1 VSELASILTAIAALI
16 VAVGAFYL
24 IVRLS
29 TVADAMVEY
38 LKKDDD

>member
-1 VSELASILTAIAALI
+1 MSEVASILTAIAALI

-24 IVRLS
+24 IIKLS

-38 LKKDDD
+38 LKRDGD

>member
-1 VSELASILTAIAALI
+1 MSEIASILTAIAALI

-24 IVRLS
+24 ILKLS
-29 TVADAMVEY
+29 AVADAMAKY